1 MEKEYF
7 GFQKLNVYKDSRAL
21 VRSIYDLLRTYPVE
35 ERYALCDQMRRA
47 VISVPSNIAEGMSRS
62 SLKEQIHFL
71 EISYGSLSEIVC
83 QLDIS
88 KDLSYIDEVQY
99 DDVVSQCK
107 DLSRMMSH
115 MKTFREQQIG
125 VE

>member
-21 VRSIYDLLRTYPVE
+21 VRSIYDLLRAYPVE
-35 ERYALCDQMRRA
+35 ERFALCDQMRRA

-62 SLKEQIHFL
+62 SLKEQIHYL

-83 QLDIS
+83 QLDVS
-88 KDLSYIDEVQY
+88 KDLSYIDEIQY
-99 DDVVSQCK
+99 DDAMSQCK
-107 DLSRMMSH
+107 DLSRMLSH
-115 MKTFREQQIG
+115 MKTIREQQIG
-125 VE
+125 IE

>member
-7 GFQKLNVYKDSRAL
+7 GFQKLNVYKDSRVL
-21 VRSIYDLLRTYPVE
+21 VRSIYELLRAYPVE

-62 SLKEQIHFL
+62 SIKEQIHYL

-88 KDLSYIDEVQY
+88 KDLSYIDEIQY
-99 DDVVSQCK
+99 DDAMNQCK
-107 DLSRMMSH
+107 NLSRMLSH
-115 MKTFREQQIG
+115 MKTLREQQINI
-125 VE
+125 E